1 LLSMCDTNSANR
13 FPGVEISGITREHGN
28 AE

>member
-1 LLSMCDTNSANR
+1 MCDTNSANR